1 MRYDL
6 VFAGYG
12 GQGVLLAGNLLSYA
26 AIREGKNVSFFP
38 AYGVEKRGGAAMCT
52 VVFADGETG
61 SPVVGEPS
69 VSVILNQLS
78 FDKYAAKVK
87 QGGICLVNSSLVEL
101 AGVAL
106 EGRELLAVPMNRIAI
121 ELGDVRMVNMVACG
135 AYAAATGALTL
146 ESLQEALKD
155 ALPERNHRLI
165 PANVK
170 AIEAGA
176 AAVFSARKS

>member
-6 VFAGYG
+6 FFAGYG

-78 FDKYAAKVK
+78 FDKYAGKVK
-87 QGGICLVNSSLVEL
+87 QGGICLVNSSLVEF
-101 AGVAL
+101 AGVSP

-135 AYAAATGALTL
+135 AYAAATGALAM

-176 AAVFSARKS
+176 AAVFSARKA

>member
-1 MRYDL
+1 MRYD
-6 VFAGYG
+6 VFFSGYG

-26 AIREGKNVSFFP
+26 AIHEGKNVSFFP
-38 AYGVEKRGGAAMCT
+38 SYGVEKRGGAAMCT
-52 VVFADGETG
+52 VVFADEDTG

-87 QGGICLVNSSLVEL
+87 SGGICLANSSLVH
-101 AGVAL
+101 L
-106 EGRELLAVPMNRIAI
+106 EGVSLPGCELLAIPMNQLAI
-121 ELGDVRMVNMVACG
+121 DLGDVRMVNMVACG
-135 AYAAATGALTL
+135 AYAAATNALKL
-146 ESLQEALKD
+146 ESLQDALKEV
-155 ALPERNHRLI
+155 LPERNHKLI
-165 PANVK
+165 PANIK